1 MNLSAV
7 NRSMTLLS
15 RLFDPEKS
23 TQAYLAPTQGKP
35 VFSEITEP
43 YFARTAPENE
53 GISSASLAQFLQ
65 KLRCEPALRMHSILL
80 LRHNRVVME
89 AEFGAQT
96 IRIPKYTFSACK
108 SIVSLCIG
116 ILVGD
121 GVLSVEDKLVD
132 LFADRIA
139 AERFSVVQK
148 MRISG
153 IRVRDLLTMRT
164 GIVFNELECQTDPD
178 WVRCYLNSSVS
189 GEPGKTFSYN
199 SLNTYMLSAVICRLS
214 GMSLSEFA
222 GQRLF
227 APLGITDFFWETCP
241 RGIEKGGWGLY
252 MRPEDMAKLGVL
264 VRDHG
269 MWNDTQIVSAD
280 YLRDAVTPWVHTPDD
295 TGRYDYGYQIWVDT
309 APKTYLFNGMLGQNV
324 MIFPDTDIVIVSN
337 AGNDELFQQSPY
349 YDIAAAYF
357 GNPEALSDTALPEN
371 PAGAAELRQMLLQIR
386 EHATRREKEAAAST
400 AAAAAQTPVGQDVR
414 SEPNTPPRKTTF
426 AQSVRS
432 AIAAILNGGN
442 TVRTAD
448 GADPSENTAK
458 DTEQPTAAAA
468 ETAKNEYAQQPVKH
482 CAVTLPAEAQP
493 FLDRT
498 FIPFPT
504 ESTPE
509 STPEENTEA
518 AEPSAS
524 SAGQN
529 SSLTSDAS
537 AADVTDPVYAA
548 AGTTAIGLLP
558 VVLQAVHN
566 AYTKGLDSLS
576 FSKAYSNG
584 DEQLLVT
591 YREQNDTH
599 IFPAGTETSIRSIL
613 HFCGIPFLIAA
624 RCRFTSDED
633 GRLVCILRVDF
644 LETPCTR
651 VIKLFLNTGNPDPD
665 SILPNRTVPANTAEL
680 CQEEYPGTDMVIR
693 SLINMKDSLAEQPVI
708 GGAVDIIDNAYL
720 VYRVRRMLSPALM
733 LRTEDADR

>member
-53 GISSASLAQFLQ
+53 GIPSACLAAFLE
-65 KLRCEPALRMHSILL
+65 KLLCEPALRMHSILL

-89 AEFGAQT
+89 AEFGAQS

-139 AERFSVVQK
+139 AERLSVVQK
-148 MRISG
+148 MRIGS
-153 IRVRDLLTMRT
+153 ICVRDLLTMRT

-199 SLNTYMLSAVICRLS
+199 SLNTYMLSAVICRLT

-222 GQRLF
+222 RQRLF

-252 MRPEDMAKLGVL
+252 IRPEDMAKLGVL

-269 MWNDTQIVSAD
+269 MWNDTQIVGAD

-371 PAGAAELRQMLLQIR
+371 PAGAAELRQTLFRIR
-386 EHATRREKEAAAST
+386 EHTPQNENETT
-400 AAAAAQTPVGQDVR
+400 AAYPAQPADGQDC
-414 SEPNTPPRKTTF
+414 PNSQNARNAQNAQSMQSVPPRKTAF
-426 AQSVRS
+426 AHAFRS
-432 AIAAILNGGN
+432 AITAILTGGHTPGTTESAN
-442 TVRTAD
+442 PVH
-448 GADPSENTAK
+448 NTAEE
-458 DTEQPTAAAA
+458 TGQSAAGMNERAGQAA
-468 ETAKNEYAQQPVKH
+468 KH
-482 CAVTLPAEAQP
+482 RAVTLPAEALP

-498 FIPFPT
+498 FTPFPA
-504 ESTPE
+504 ES
-509 STPEENTEA
+509 A
-518 AEPSAS
+518 AEPASKSITDPAQQTAS
-524 SAGQN
+524 SPTAEHPRQN
-529 SSLTSDAS
+529 GSRTET
-537 AADVTDPVYAA
+537 AADSPDPVYSA
-548 AGTTAIGLLP
+548 AGTPAVGLLP

-576 FSKAYSNG
+576 FSKSYSNG

-591 YREQNDTH
+591 YREQDDTH
-599 IFPAGTETSIRSIL
+599 IFPAGTEKNIRSVL
-613 HFCGIPFLIAA
+613 NFCGIPFLIAA

-633 GRLVCILRVDF
+633 GRPVCMLRVDF

-651 VIKLFLNTGNPDPD
+651 VIKLFLNTGNTAPDN
-665 SILPNRTVPANTAEL
+665 ILPNHTAPANT
-680 CQEEYPGTDMVIR
+680 
-693 SLINMKDSLAEQPVI
+693 
-708 GGAVDIIDNAYL
+708 
-720 VYRVRRMLSPALM
+720 
-733 LRTEDADR
+733 